1 MHTGEAEVWMPT
13 FLYEGKTNT
22 GEAKKGKID
31 ADNEAAATSKLRN
44 MGITPSMVKK
54 AGLLQQD
61 LSIPGTGGVS
71 KKDLVIFTRQFAT
84 MIDSGLPLVQCL
96 DIQAEQAQNPA
107 FRKELV
113 KIKETVEGG
122 ATFADALRKFPKT
135 FDELYINLVSAGEI
149 GGILDTILN
158 RLAAYIEK
166 NEKLKRQVKGAM
178 AYPTVVMIVT
188 VGCVVLLLLKVVPMY
203 AKLFADMGQAL
214 PLPTQI
220 LITASE
226 WLQSYFYMLFVAII
240 AAVVAWKMARK
251 NAKFNYFIDALLLRL
266 PVAGDLFVK
275 IAVARFCRTL
285 GTMISSGVPILD
297 ALEICSKTAGN
308 AVIEKAVLATREGI
322 SEGRTIADPLS
333 EAKVFPQMVCQMIS
347 VGEATGALD
356 TMLGKIADFYEDETE
371 AAVSALTSVLEP
383 MLLVVLGGT
392 IAFFV
397 VAMYLPM
404 FKAAAA
410 LSG

>member
-1 MHTGEAEVWMPT
+1 MPT
-13 FLYEGKTNT
+13 FTYEGKTAS
-22 GEAKKGKID
+22 GDVKKGKVE
-31 ADNEAAATSKLRN
+31 ADNEQAALNKLKQ
-44 MGITPSMVKK
+44 MQITPSEVKK
-54 AGLLQQD
+54 AGLM
-61 LSIPGTGGVS
+61 SAEIKMPGFMSGVS
-71 KKDLVIFTRQFAT
+71 RKDLVIFTRQFAT

-96 DIQAEQAQNPA
+96 DIQAQQAQNPA
-107 FRKELV
+107 FRTQLTS
-113 KIKETVEGG
+113 IKETVESG

-135 FDELYINLVSAGEI
+135 FDELYVNLVAAGEV

-178 AYPTVVMIVT
+178 AYPAVVMVVT
-188 VGCVVLLLLKVVPMY
+188 IGCVVLLLVKVVPMY
-203 AKLFADMGQAL
+203 SKLFAEMGQSL

-220 LITASE
+220 LVTASNVFVK
-226 WLQSYFYMLFVAII
+226 YFVVIFLAIVGVIVLIKVATQHPKIAYMVDNLS
-240 AAVVAWKMARK
+240 
-251 NAKFNYFIDALLLRL
+251 LRL
-266 PVAGDLFVK
+266 PVLGDLMTK

-308 AVIEKAVLATREGI
+308 KVIEEAVMQTRESI
-322 SEGRTIADPLS
+322 SEGRTIADPLA

-356 TMLGKIADFYEDETE
+356 TMLGKIADFYDEEVET
-371 AAVSALTSVLEP
+371 AVGALTSVLEP
-383 MLLVVLGGT
+383 IMLVGLGGT
-392 IAFFV
+392 IGFFV

-404 FKAAAA
+404 FKAASA

>member
-1 MHTGEAEVWMPT
+1 MPT
-13 FLYEGKTNT
+13 YLYEGKTNT
-22 GEAKKGKID
+22 GEAKSGKID
-31 ADNEAAATSKLRN
+31 ADNEGMATSKLRN
-44 MGITPSMVKK
+44 MGITPSSVKK

-61 LSIPGTGGVS
+61 LAIPGTGGVS

-107 FRKELV
+107 FRKELNT
-113 KIKETVEGG
+113 IKETVEGG

-203 AKLFADMGQAL
+203 AKLFGEMGQSL

-226 WLQSYFYMLFVAII
+226 WLQSYFYVLII
-240 AAVVAWKMARK
+240 LAFGAWGAWKMARK
-251 NAKFNYFIDALLLRL
+251 SVKFNYMIDAIILRL
-266 PVAGDLFVK
+266 PVAGDLMVK
-275 IAVARFCRTL
+275 ISVARFCRTL

-297 ALEICSKTAGN
+297 ALDICSKTAGN
-308 AVIEKAVLATREGI
+308 AVIEKAVMQTRESI
-322 SEGRTIADPLS
+322 SEGRTIAEPLA

-371 AAVSALTSVLEP
+371 AAVGALTAVLEP
-383 MLLVVLGGT
+383 ILLVVLGGT

>member
-1 MHTGEAEVWMPT
+1 MPI

-31 ADNEAAATSKLRN
+31 ADSEGAATSKLRN
-44 MGITPSMVKK
+44 MGITPSSVKK

-61 LSIPGTGGVS
+61 LALPGVGGVS

-107 FRKELV
+107 FRKELNT
-113 KIKETVEGG
+113 IKETVEGG

-203 AKLFADMGQAL
+203 SKLFSEMGQSL

-226 WLQSYFYMLFVAII
+226 WLQSYFYVLII
-240 AAVVAWKMARK
+240 LAFAAWGGWKMLRK
-251 NAKFNYFIDALLLRL
+251 SVKFNYLIDAVLLRL
-266 PVAGDLFVK
+266 PVAGDLMVK

-297 ALEICSKTAGN
+297 ALDICSKTAGN
-308 AVIEKAVLATREGI
+308 AVIEKAVMQTRESI
-322 SEGRTIADPLS
+322 SEGRTIAVPLA

-371 AAVSALTSVLEP
+371 AAVGALTAVLEP
-383 MLLVVLGGT
+383 ILLVVLGGT

>member
-1 MHTGEAEVWMPT
+1 MATWI
-13 FLYEGKTNT
+13 YEGKTAN
-22 GEAKKGKID
+22 GQMKKGRIEGD
-31 ADNEAAATSKLRN
+31 TEEAAHAKLRG
-44 MGITPSMVKK
+44 MQITPSSLKK
-54 AGLLQQD
+54 AGLLQSE
-61 LSIPGTGGVS
+61 LAIPGMGGVT

-96 DIQAEQAQNPA
+96 DIQAEQAANPT
-107 FRKELV
+107 FRKELTV
-113 KIKETVEGG
+113 IKETVEGG

-135 FDELYINLVSAGEI
+135 FDELYVNLVSAGEI

-166 NEKLKRQVKGAM
+166 NQKLKGQVKGAM
-178 AYPTVVMIVT
+178 TYPLVVTIVS
-188 VGCVVLLLLKVVPMY
+188 VGCVILLLYKVVPMY
-203 AKLFADMGQAL
+203 NKMFTEMNVEM

-220 LITASE
+220 LINMSD
-226 WLQSYFYMLFVAII
+226 WLQSYFYVVIIVII
-240 AAVVAWKMARK
+240 AIPISYNVGMRS
-251 NAKFNYFIDALLLRL
+251 AKLRFVRDTIILKL
-266 PVAGDLFVK
+266 PIFGDLMVK
-275 IAVARFCRTL
+275 SSVSRFCRTL

-308 AVIEKAVLATREGI
+308 MVIEKAVMETRESI
-322 SEGRTIADPLS
+322 SEGRTIAEPLAES
-333 EAKVFPQMVCQMIS
+333 KVFPQMVCQMIS

-371 AAVSALTSVLEP
+371 AAVGALTSALEP
-383 MLLVVLGGT
+383 ILLVGLGGT
-392 IAFFV
+392 VAFFV
-397 VAMYLPM
+397 IAMYLPM

>member
-1 MHTGEAEVWMPT
+1 MHMPT
-13 FLYEGKTNT
+13 WMYEGKTAN
-22 GEAKKGKID
+22 GQMKKGRIE
-31 ADNEAAATSKLRN
+31 ADTEEAAHAKLRG
-44 MGITPSMVKK
+44 MQITPSSLKK
-54 AGLLQQD
+54 AGLMQSELK
-61 LSIPGTGGVS
+61 IPGMGGVG

-96 DIQAEQAQNPA
+96 DIQAEQAANPT
-107 FRKELV
+107 FRRELTV
-113 KIKETVEGG
+113 IKETVEGG

-135 FDELYINLVSAGEI
+135 FDELYVNLVSAGEI

-166 NEKLKRQVKGAM
+166 NQKLKGQVKGAM
-178 AYPTVVMIVT
+178 TYPLVVTIVSI
-188 VGCVVLLLLKVVPMY
+188 GCVILLLYKVVPMY
-203 AKLFADMGQAL
+203 NKMFTEMNVEM

-220 LITASE
+220 LINMSE
-226 WLQSYFYMLFVAII
+226 WLQSYFYVVIIVII
-240 AAVVAWKMARK
+240 AIPITYNVSMRS
-251 NAKFNYFIDALLLRL
+251 AKLRFVRDTIILKL
-266 PVAGDLFVK
+266 PIFGDLMIK
-275 IAVARFCRTL
+275 SSVARFCRTL

-308 AVIEKAVLATREGI
+308 MVVEKAVMETRESI
-322 SEGRTIADPLS
+322 SEGRTIAEPLAES
-333 EAKVFPQMVCQMIS
+333 KVFPQMVCQMIS

-371 AAVSALTSVLEP
+371 AAVGALTSALEP
-383 MLLVVLGGT
+383 ILLVGLGGT
-392 IAFFV
+392 VGFFV

>member
-1 MHTGEAEVWMPT
+1 MPT

-44 MGITPSMVKK
+44 MGITPSLVKK

-203 AKLFADMGQAL
+203 AKLFADMGQTL

-226 WLQSYFYMLFVAII
+226 WLQSYFYVLFIGII
-240 AAVVAWKMARK
+240 AMVVAWKMARK

-322 SEGRTIADPLS
+322 SEGRTIAEPLS

-371 AAVSALTSVLEP
+371 AAVGALTSVLEP

>member
-1 MHTGEAEVWMPT
+1 MPT
-13 FLYEGKTNT
+13 FTYEGKTAS
-22 GEAKKGKID
+22 GDQKKGKIT
-31 ADNEAAATSKLRN
+31 ADSEQAALNKLKQ
-44 MGITPSMVKK
+44 MQITPSEVKK
-54 AGLLQQD
+54 AGLMAAELKMP
-61 LSIPGTGGVS
+61 SFMSGVS
-71 KKDLVIFTRQFAT
+71 RKDLVIFTRQFAT

-96 DIQAEQAQNPA
+96 DIQAQQAQNPA
-107 FRKELV
+107 FRTQLNA
-113 KIKETVEGG
+113 IKETVESG

-135 FDELYINLVSAGEI
+135 FDDLYVNLVAAGEV

-166 NEKLKRQVKGAM
+166 NEKLKRQVKGSM
-178 AYPTVVMIVT
+178 AYPAVVMVVT
-188 VGCVVLLLLKVVPMY
+188 IGCVVLLLVKVVPMY
-203 AKLFADMGQAL
+203 SKLFAEMGQSL

-220 LITASE
+220 LVTASDVFVK
-226 WLQSYFYMLFVAII
+226 YFVVIVLAIVGLIVLIKVAVQHPKI
-240 AAVVAWKMARK
+240 AYLMD
-251 NAKFNYFIDALLLRL
+251 NLSLRL
-266 PVAGDLFVK
+266 PVLGDLMTK

-308 AVIEKAVLATREGI
+308 KVIEEAVMQTRESI
-322 SEGRTIADPLS
+322 SEGRTIADPLA

-356 TMLGKIADFYEDETE
+356 TMLSKIADFYDEEVET
-371 AAVSALTSVLEP
+371 AVGALTSVLEP
-383 MLLVVLGGT
+383 IMLVGLGGT
-392 IAFFV
+392 IGFFV

-404 FKAAAA
+404 FKAASA

>member
-1 MHTGEAEVWMPT
+1 MPT

-71 KKDLVIFTRQFAT
+71 KKDLVIITRQFAT

-188 VGCVVLLLLKVVPMY
+188 IGCVVLLLLKVVPMY
-203 AKLFADMGQAL
+203 AKLFADMGQTL

-226 WLQSYFYMLFVAII
+226 WLQSYFYVLFIAIV

-251 NAKFNYFIDALLLRL
+251 NAKFNYFIDAVLLRL

-322 SEGRTIADPLS
+322 SEGRTIAEPLS

-371 AAVSALTSVLEP
+371 AAVGALTSVLEP

>member
-1 MHTGEAEVWMPT
+1 MPT
-13 FLYEGKTNT
+13 WMYEGKTAN
-22 GEAKKGKID
+22 GQMKKGRIE
-31 ADNEAAATSKLRN
+31 ADTEEAAHAKLRG
-44 MGITPSMVKK
+44 MQITPSSLKK
-54 AGLLQQD
+54 AGLMQSELK
-61 LSIPGTGGVS
+61 IPGMGGVG

-96 DIQAEQAQNPA
+96 DIQAEQAANPT
-107 FRKELV
+107 FRRELTV
-113 KIKETVEGG
+113 IKETVEGG

-135 FDELYINLVSAGEI
+135 FDELYVNLVSAGEI

-166 NEKLKRQVKGAM
+166 NQKLKGQVKGAM
-178 AYPTVVMIVT
+178 TYPLVVTIVSI
-188 VGCVVLLLLKVVPMY
+188 GCVILLLYKVVPMY
-203 AKLFADMGQAL
+203 NKMFTEMNVEM

-220 LITASE
+220 LINMSE
-226 WLQSYFYMLFVAII
+226 WLQSYFYVVIIVII
-240 AAVVAWKMARK
+240 AIPITYNVSMRS
-251 NAKFNYFIDALLLRL
+251 AKLRFVRDTIILKL
-266 PVAGDLFVK
+266 PIFGDLMIK
-275 IAVARFCRTL
+275 SSVARFCRTL

-308 AVIEKAVLATREGI
+308 MVVEKAVMETRESI
-322 SEGRTIADPLS
+322 SEGRTIAEPLAES
-333 EAKVFPQMVCQMIS
+333 KVFPQMVCQMIS

-371 AAVSALTSVLEP
+371 AAVGALTSALEP
-383 MLLVVLGGT
+383 ILLVGLGGT
-392 IAFFV
+392 VGFFV

>member
-1 MHTGEAEVWMPT
+1 MPT

-44 MGITPSMVKK
+44 MGITPSSVKK

-61 LSIPGTGGVS
+61 LAIPGTGGVS

-107 FRKELV
+107 FRKELNT
-113 KIKETVEGG
+113 IKETVEGG

-188 VGCVVLLLLKVVPMY
+188 IGCVVLLLLKVVPMY
-203 AKLFADMGQAL
+203 SKLFSEMGQSL

-226 WLQSYFYMLFVAII
+226 WLQSYFYVLIII
-240 AAVVAWKMARK
+240 AVGLWGGWKMARK
-251 NAKFNYFIDALLLRL
+251 SAKFNYLIDAIILRL
-266 PVAGDLFVK
+266 PVAGDLMVK
-275 IAVARFCRTL
+275 ISVARFCRTL

-297 ALEICSKTAGN
+297 ALDICSKTAGN
-308 AVIEKAVLATREGI
+308 AVIEKAVMQTREAI
-322 SEGRTIADPLS
+322 SEGRTIAEPLA

-371 AAVSALTSVLEP
+371 AAVGALTAVLEP
-383 MLLVVLGGT
+383 ILLVVLGGT

>member
-1 MHTGEAEVWMPT
+1 MPT

-188 VGCVVLLLLKVVPMY
+188 IGCVVLLLLKVVPMY
-203 AKLFADMGQAL
+203 AKLFADMGQTL

-226 WLQSYFYMLFVAII
+226 WLQSYFYVLFIAIV

-251 NAKFNYFIDALLLRL
+251 NAKFNYFIDAVLLRL

-322 SEGRTIADPLS
+322 SEGRTIAEPLS

-371 AAVSALTSVLEP
+371 AAVGALTSVLEP